1 VPDIDDEPAPGFEV
15 AHVTADP
22 ATVEVSGPTSAVNS
36 VTEATTEP
44 VSVRGATKPVIDTV
58 TVGVPDSIVRLR
70 SSRSAIVT
78 VDIRPVRIER
88 VITHVPVAFRSAAA
102 GIHATSRPAEVAVRV
117 KGAAS
122 AVTAIRPGDL
132 QVYADL
138 SGLVRGRYNLPV
150 RFDQPADVAI
160 VGLEPAQLDVRLR

>member
-1 VPDIDDEPAPGFEV
+1 
-15 AHVTADP
+15 
-22 ATVEVSGPTSAVNS
+22 
-36 VTEATTEP
+36 
-44 VSVRGATKPVIDTV
+44 
-58 TVGVPDSIVRLR
+58 
-70 SSRSAIVT
+70 VT
-78 VDIRPVRIER
+78 VDIRPVPIER

-102 GIHATSRPAEVAVRV
+102 GIRATSRPAEVAVRV

-132 QVYADL
+132 QVYADV

-160 VGLEPAQLDVRLR
+160 VGLEPSQLDVRLR

>member
-1 VPDIDDEPAPGFEV
+1 M
-15 AHVTADP
+15 
-22 ATVEVSGPTSAVNS
+22 
-36 VTEATTEP
+36 
-44 VSVRGATKPVIDTV
+44 
-58 TVGVPDSIVRLR
+58 
-70 SSRSAIVT
+70 
-78 VDIRPVRIER
+78 
-88 VITHVPVAFRSAAA
+88 
-102 GIHATSRPAEVAVRV
+102 RV

-122 AVTAIRPGDL
+122 AVTAIRPEDL